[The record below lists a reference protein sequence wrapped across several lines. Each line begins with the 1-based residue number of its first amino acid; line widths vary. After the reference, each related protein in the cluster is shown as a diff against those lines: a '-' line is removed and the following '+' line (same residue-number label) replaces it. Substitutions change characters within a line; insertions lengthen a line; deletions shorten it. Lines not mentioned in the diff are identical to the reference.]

1 MHSDLWEAVRSGLI
15 LRLEGSYKFLHDR
28 VQEAAYSLIPEEL
41 RAEAHLRIG
50 RLLAAHTPPEK
61 REEAIFEIVNQLN
74 RGAAL
79 ITSQDEREQLAEL
92 NLIAGKRAKA
102 STAYAS
108 ALNYLIAGAALL
120 ADDCWERRH
129 ELAFA
134 LELHRAECEFLTGEL
149 AAAEERLT
157 MLSSRAANTV
167 ELATVACLRVDLY
180 TTLDQSDRAVDV
192 CLDYLRHLGVEWS
205 PHPTEEEGR
214 REYERIWSQLGSRA
228 IEELIELPLMSDP
241 ASLATLDVLTKVLPP
256 ALFTDANLLSLVI
269 CRAVNL
275 SLEHGNSDGSCFA
288 YVWLGMIAGPHFG
301 NYQAGFRFGR
311 LGYELVEKRGLKRFQ
326 ARTYMCFGNLV
337 MPWTKHVQTGR
348 DLLRRAFE
356 AANKIGDLTFA
367 AYSCIDLNTNLLA
380 AGDPLAEVQR
390 EAENG
395 LEFAQ
400 KAAVRSRH

>member
-1 MHSDLWEAVRSGLI
+1 MLSMVHEIFGGGGACDLWEAVRLELVVRS
-15 LRLEGSYKFLHDR
+15 EGSYRFLHDR
-28 VQEAAYSLIPEEL
+28 VQEAAYSLIPEDL

-79 ITSQDEREQLAEL
+79 ITSADEREQLAEL

-129 ELAFA
+129 ELTFA

-167 ELATVACLRVDLY
+167 ERATVACLRMDLY

-192 CLDYLRHLGVEWS
+192 CLDYLRHLGIEWS
-205 PHPTEEEGR
+205 PHPTEEEAR
-214 REYERIWSQLGSRA
+214 REYERIWSLLGSRA
-228 IEELIELPLMSDP
+228 IEELIDLPLMSDP
-241 ASLATLDVLTKVLPP
+241 AIPRDPGCSDQG
-256 ALFTDANLLSLVI
+256 
-269 CRAVNL
+269 RA
-275 SLEHGNSDGSCFA
+275 
-288 YVWLGMIAGPHFG
+288 AGPVYRSNLAFARHLPDG
-301 NYQAGFRFGR
+301 QSQPRARQQRRIVLR
-311 LGYELVEKRGLKRFQ
+311 LCVAWHDRRTALRQLRGWFPVRP
-326 ARTYMCFGNLV
+326 ARL
-337 MPWTKHVQTGR
+337 
-348 DLLRRAFE
+348 
-356 AANKIGDLTFA
+356 
-367 AYSCIDLNTNLLA
+367 
-380 AGDPLAEVQR
+380 
-390 EAENG
+390 
-395 LEFAQ
+395 
-400 KAAVRSRH
+400 